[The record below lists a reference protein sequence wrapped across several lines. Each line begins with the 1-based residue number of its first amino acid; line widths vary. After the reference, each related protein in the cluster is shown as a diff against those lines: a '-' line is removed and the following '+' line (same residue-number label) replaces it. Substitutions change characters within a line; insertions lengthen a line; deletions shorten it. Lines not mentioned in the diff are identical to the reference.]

1 MTDGPTT
8 LFDALRV
15 LAECHTRDSDGI
27 GFTIHSSVAPWEFA
41 PHPWA
46 HYNKAWEIVREQLH
60 MPVSLKEVNGEDE

>member
-15 LAECHTRDSDGI
+15 LAECHTRDADGI
-27 GFTIHSSVAPWEFA
+27 GFTIHSSVAPWEFSA
-41 PHPWA
+41 HPWA

-60 MPVSLKEVNGEDE
+60 MQVSPEVRDGD